1 MKKSQLHNNLIRLK
15 ILRSISRM
23 RLGHSQVSNIAV
35 KKQDLMRIKEK
46 KAVSKVILSPAHRK
60 KTL

>member
-23 RLGHSQVSNIAV
+23 RLVHLQVSNIAV
-35 KKQDLMRIKEK
+35 KKQDLMRTKEK
-46 KAVSKVILSPAHRK
+46 RAVSKVILSLARRK